1 MRVRGILLL
10 LLIAVV
16 GGLADKGIVGHSV
29 GEAMRIIM
37 LIFSYIYAAI
47 MGLGVIYYF
56 LSNPLP
62 FSLGRNFMFYTMDC
76 GLILVSAIICHFI
89 GWIPSDNLLLA
100 CVAFYVYLS
109 GKLPSDSAFN

>member
-16 GGLADKGIVGHSV
+16 GGLADKGVVGHSV
-29 GEAMRIIM
+29 GEAMRITM
-37 LIFSYIYAAI
+37 MVFSYIYAAI

-56 LSNPLP
+56 FSNPIP
-62 FSLGRNFMFYTMDC
+62 FSLGRNFMFCTMDC
-76 GLILVSAIICHFI
+76 GLILVCSIICHFI
-89 GWIPSDNLLLA
+89 GWSPSDNLLLA
-100 CVAFYVYLS
+100 CVAFYIYIS